1 MTTTE
6 KPGFDDEKVQPA
18 TDADLSYDVDPKSEF
33 ELGVGGRAPLQRR
46 LRNYHVTMIGFCS
59 GIGTGLFVGTGS
71 AYAKAGPA
79 GLLLAY
85 IVVGMILWAVMQ
97 SIAELATLFPTAGS
111 FPHWATRFVDPA
123 VGFSLAISYGYCYTI
138 AIASEVSAAAVIV
151 SYWTDITPAVVI
163 TVGLVLILWIN
174 LMSVRF
180 YGESEV
186 FGGGVK
192 VLCFIGLVF
201 VSLVITAGGGPTGDA
216 IGFRYWNNPGPWTN
230 YNGVTGPRRPLFRL
244 PVLIRQCFFQF
255 HRCRDSCY
263 HRLRIS
269 RSPPRHSQGH
279 APSHLPHCLFLY
291 PRSASHRYHR

>member
-151 SYWTDITPAVVI
+151 SYWTDITCLLY
-163 TVGLVLILWIN
+163 T
-174 LMSVRF
+174 S
-180 YGESEV
+180 
-186 FGGGVK
+186 
-192 VLCFIGLVF
+192 
-201 VSLVITAGGGPTGDA
+201 DA
-216 IGFRYWNNPGPWTN
+216 A
-230 YNGVTGPRRPLFRL
+230 
-244 PVLIRQCFFQF
+244 
-255 HRCRDSCY
+255 DEMD
-263 HRLRIS
+263 
-269 RSPPRHSQGH
+269 
-279 APSHLPHCLFLY
+279 
-291 PRSASHRYHR
+291 